1 MQLLCMKYYV
11 KLVDDLARPI
21 FVFAFKISVTAS
33 YDIALGL
40 IVFYMEILSTYTNKH
55 TGITDKSNFLHIGRV
70 SKINPH

>member
-1 MQLLCMKYYV
+1 MQLLCMKSYV

-21 FVFAFKISVTAS
+21 FVFAFKISVITP

-55 TGITDKSNFLHIGRV
+55 TGIADTSNFLHSGRV
-70 SKINPH
+70 LKIKPH